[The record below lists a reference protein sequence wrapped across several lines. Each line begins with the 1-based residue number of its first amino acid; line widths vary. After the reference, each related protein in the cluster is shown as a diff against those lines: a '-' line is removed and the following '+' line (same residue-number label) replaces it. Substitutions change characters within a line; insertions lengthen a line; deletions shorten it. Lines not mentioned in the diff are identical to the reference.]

1 MLRSDDELRHKIQRR
16 VDAKIGSSSRIH
28 GMTDRSQTEL
38 FSFKG
43 NVFLGGCPKSGTTLF
58 LSLLDG
64 HPDLL
69 VFPVELDLFHKVIPK
84 AGDRDWKRMSE
95 YALTRT
101 HLALLAAETPPSET
115 AKP

>member
-1 MLRSDDELRHKIQRR
+1 
-16 VDAKIGSSSRIH
+16 
-28 GMTDRSQTEL
+28 MTNRSQTEL

-84 AGDRDWKRMSE
+84 VGASD
-95 YALTRT
+95 
-101 HLALLAAETPPSET
+101 
-115 AKP
+115 